1 MFTVETSAPPRLL
14 ATLFRGLADPA
25 RLSCV
30 LALRDGPRTVGEVVA
45 ATSLSQPNVSK
56 HLACLRDCGLVEAER
71 SGRFV
76 SYCLCGTGVEELLQA
91 ADALLTRTGD
101 HLAACPAYQRADP
114 PC

>member
-1 MFTVETSAPPRLL
+1 MPALETAAPPRLL

-30 LALRDGPRTVGEVVA
+30 LALRDGPHTVGEIVIV
-45 ATSLSQPNVSK
+45 TGLSQPNVSK
-56 HLACLRDCGLVEAER
+56 HLACLRDCGLAQAER

-91 ADALLTRTGD
+91 ADALLSRTGE
-101 HLAACPAYQRADP
+101 HIAACPAYRQDDP